1 MYRVHILR
9 KVEVAGGDVMYVVY
23 YLLAIVVVAII
34 FWLFVAY
41 AKGIDKL

>member
-1 MYRVHILR
+1 MY
-9 KVEVAGGDVMYVVY
+9 AVY
-23 YLLAIVVVAII
+23 YLLGIAVVAIM